1 MGTTVPL
8 SQQLA
13 TNIRFLYIGYF
24 DAYVE
29 FLHLKFE
36 SKTLLNRRYGGNE
49 IMKTRMKYIR
59 HINDVEAIR
68 NSDLPGAAPRDSGTF
83 KDLISERTGTLELGL
98 GIGWLQPGEMHIS
111 HHHPDIAEFY
121 YVLEGSAE
129 ITVEGEAVQA
139 VPGTF
144 CYIPVNAKH
153 KITNNTAATFCVLF
167 GLSRGSMPT
176 TIWDE

>member
-1 MGTTVPL
+1 MATTVPL

-13 TNIRFLYIGYF
+13 TNTSFLYIGYS

-29 FLHLKFE
+29 FFRQKFE
-36 SKTLLNRRYGGNE
+36 SNTLSDSRHGASE
-49 IMKTRMKYIR
+49 IMKTKMKYIC
-59 HINDVEAIR
+59 HIDDVETIR
-68 NSDLPGAAPRDSGTF
+68 NSDLPDADPRDSGTF
-83 KDLISERTGTLELGL
+83 KDLISEKTGTLEFAL
-98 GIGWLQPGEMHIS
+98 GIGWLQPGEVHIL